1 MPAEQ
6 LNPLVL
12 NDLGIFGLNSQANP
26 AALPPQWLSKA
37 DNIILDEQG
46 RISSRKGI
54 QQVTTS
60 VSGEK
65 VQSICE
71 IGRASCRE
79 RV

>member
-12 NDLGIFGLNSQANP
+12 NTVGTFGLNTQASP
-26 AALPPQWLSKA
+26 GALPPEWLAKA

-54 QQVTTS
+54 
-60 VSGEK
+60 
-65 VQSICE
+65 
-71 IGRASCRE
+71 
-79 RV
+79 